1 MPAATT
7 SRLRRLAAAA
17 TVAARV
23 AGWGGGL
30 AAALSMT
37 APRTRAVAKSERL
50 AGLRVADVATTAA
63 DGVPLAGWLVRAPGD
78 PGRCVVLAAGIGG
91 TRRAMASRAAWYA
104 QRGWSALL
112 VDLRGTG
119 ESAPERV
126 AMGWHEA
133 KDLAAWTGFARAQ
146 GFTASGVHG
155 QSLGAAAGCYAALL
169 PEPPAWSFAVLEA
182 CYRDIDAAMVARM
195 PGIPR
200 PLLWPLVVCA
210 EWLLG
215 VDAARLDPVAAIR
228 QMRAPTL
235 LACGVHD
242 HLVGPD
248 AHDLLFAACAAD
260 RKERVDVPDVGHVDL
275 FHAPGSE
282 LPARLAAFLA
292 QLP

>member
-1 MPAATT
+1 MPSVLA
-7 SRLRRLAAAA
+7 SRLRRLAVAA
-17 TVAARV
+17 TCAAVAAWWSV
-23 AGWGGGL
+23 GL
-30 AAALSMT
+30 AAAHAMT
-37 APRTRAVAKSERL
+37 APRNRAVAPSDRL
-50 AGLRVADVATTAA
+50 AGMAVADVATTAA

-78 PGRCVVLAAGIGG
+78 AGRCVVLAAGIGG

-133 KDLAAWTGFARAQ
+133 KDLAAWTAFARAQ
-146 GFTASGVHG
+146 GFTAVGVHG
-155 QSLGAAAGCYAALL
+155 QSLGAAAVCYAAVL

-200 PLLWPLVVCA
+200 PLLWPLVACA

-215 VDAARLDPVAAIR
+215 VDAERLDPVAAIR
-228 QMRAPTL
+228 HLRAPTL
-235 LACGVHD
+235 LACGAHD
-242 HLVGPD
+242 QLVGPD
-248 AHDLLFAACAAD
+248 AHDLLFAACPAD
-260 RKERVDVPDVGHVDL
+260 RKERIDVPDVGHVDL

-282 LPARLAAFLA
+282 LPTRLAAFLA
-292 QLP
+292 RLP